1 MWVRR
6 GRIARVQRETSPA
19 RGLAHRPPP
28 THVGR
33 VAVLIYGSNGYT
45 GRLIVQ
51 EAMASGLRPILAG
64 RDAEAIRAQ
73 ALVCDLEHRAFPLH
87 DRAAVSAGL
96 AGVTIVMH
104 CAGPFA
110 RTSAPMADA
119 CLRAGAHYLDIT
131 GEIAV
136 FEALAARD
144 TEARAAK
151 IMLLPGVGFDV
162 VPSDCLAAHLVRRL
176 PTADRLALAFDARGG
191 ISRGTASTMV
201 EGAGEGGMIRRG
213 GILQRVPAAWRTR
226 QVDFG
231 SGPSDVTTIPW
242 GDVSTAFHSTGVGNV
257 EVYTALPALT
267 RALLLATRP
276 LGFLLRRRAVRAL
289 LRRLV
294 RRGSPGPGARARAH
308 EKSRLWGEATDRAGH
323 RVVSRMTTPQSYALT
338 ALTAVAAINAV
349 LGGAARAGFQ
359 TPSRV
364 FGADFVLGIPGV
376 RRDDVE

>member
-1 MWVRR
+1 
-6 GRIARVQRETSPA
+6 
-19 RGLAHRPPP
+19 
-28 THVGR
+28 
-33 VAVLIYGSNGYT
+33 
-45 GRLIVQ
+45 
-51 EAMASGLRPILAG
+51 
-64 RDAEAIRAQ
+64 
-73 ALVCDLEHRAFPLH
+73 
-87 DRAAVSAGL
+87 
-96 AGVTIVMH
+96 
-104 CAGPFA
+104 
-110 RTSAPMADA
+110 MADA

-144 TEARAAK
+144 SEARAANV
-151 IMLLPGVGFDV
+151 MLLPGVGFDV

-176 PTADRLALAFDARGG
+176 PSANRLALAFQARGG

-201 EGAGEGGMIRRG
+201 EGAGEGGMVRRA

-231 SGPSDVTTIPW
+231 SGSSDVTTIPW

-257 EVYTALPALT
+257 EVYTAMPALT

-294 RRGSPGPGARARAH
+294 RRGVAGPSEGARLR
-308 EKSRLWGEATDRAGH
+308 ETSRLWGEATDRAGR

-338 ALTAVAAINAV
+338 ALTAVAAINAI
-349 LGGAARAGFQ
+349 LGGAARPGFQ

-364 FGADFVLGIPGV
+364 FGADFILGIPGV